1 MTLLARRGVYS
12 LLSLLQVALCAV
24 HFQSPSD
31 LPGIDYDFIVAGGG
45 LAGAVVA
52 TRLGEI
58 QDFKVLVIEAGPSN
72 EEIFISQVPGLAL
85 NVSVPGT
92 RIDWNYTIAP
102 QTHVN
107 GFVGPYLRAMM
118 LGGCSSHNEMMYTRC
133 SRDDYDRWA
142 AMTGGDNL
150 SWDKLFPYFLKA
162 ETWSGPND
170 PSLPETGHFDPSL
183 HGTNGNVN
191 VSAPYHIHPLNDLM
205 VEAVK
210 ELSQSSNE
218 FPALLDHNGGRPIGI
233 GWDQDTIGGGL
244 RSSSATAYMAHTGDN
259 VHVLLNTRVTR
270 LLPSTNHP
278 FNGNSSNAID
288 IRTVEFATSPKG
300 EYNLTATK
308 ELLVAGGVVNTPQIL
323 LNSGIG
329 PKDELKA
336 LGIESLIDNPSVG
349 KNFSDQPS
357 ILIGLSTN
365 LPTDDFDTTAA
376 LAEWKKSHTGRFAGP
391 PHLASLGWVRF
402 PETSNPFKDGAPDPT
417 GGPNSPHIELFFR
430 NVTSIPDLNT
440 SSSNATLLMNIVN
453 LNPVARGSVTL
464 ATSSPFDAPI
474 IDPNLL
480 ADPLDTAIFL
490 EGVRSVQ
497 RLFAAKTFKSSVFE
511 LVMPKADANGTLTD
525 EAIVDYIT
533 HNATPNIHGV
543 ASCNMA
549 PHGADWG
556 VVDPDFKVRQTTGL
570 RIVDDSVMPFVPSG
584 HTQAPTYAVAELVSD
599 VIKSSWS
606 K

>member
-1 MTLLARRGVYS
+1 MTFPARRGAYS

-31 LPGIDYDFIVAGGG
+31 LPSVDYDFIVAGGG
-45 LAGAVVA
+45 LAGSVVA
-52 TRLGEI
+52 SRLGEN
-58 QDFKVLVIEAGPSN
+58 QDFKILVIEAGPSN
-72 EEIFISQVPGLAL
+72 EEIFESQVPGLSL
-85 NVSVPGT
+85 TVSAPGT
-92 RIDWNYTIAP
+92 RVDWNYTIVP

-142 AMTGGDNL
+142 AMTGDINL
-150 SWDKLFPYFLKA
+150 SWDKLYPYFIKA
-162 ETWSGPND
+162 EMWSGPNI
-170 PSLPETGHFDPSL
+170 PSLSEAGHFDPSF
-183 HGTNGNVN
+183 HGSNGKVN
-191 VSAPYHIHPLNDLM
+191 VSAPYHVHPLNDLM

-210 ELSQSSNE
+210 ELSQSSDE
-218 FPALLDHNGGRPIGI
+218 FPALLDHNGGRPIGM
-233 GWDQDTIGGGL
+233 GWDQDTIGGGF

-270 LLPSTNHP
+270 ILPSTNHP
-278 FNGNSSNAID
+278 SNSID

-300 EYNLTATK
+300 PTSRRTATK
-308 ELLVAGGVVNTPQIL
+308 ELIVAGGVVNSPQIL

-336 LGIESLIDNPSVG
+336 LGIKSLIDNPSVG

-357 ILIGLSTN
+357 ILIGISTN
-365 LPTDDFDTTAA
+365 LPTDDFNTTTA
-376 LAEWKKSHTGRFAGP
+376 LSEWIDSHTGRYAGP

-402 PETSNPFKDGAPDPT
+402 PGTSSPFKDGTPDPT
-417 GGPNSPHIELFFR
+417 AGPNSPHIELFFR

-440 SSSNATLLMNIVN
+440 SPGNATLLMNIVN
-453 LNPVARGSVTL
+453 LNPVARGSITL
-464 ATSSPFDAPI
+464 ATSSPFDAPV

-480 ADPLDTAIFL
+480 GVPVDTAIFL
-490 EGVRSVQ
+490 EGVRSIQ
-497 RLFAAKTFKSSVFE
+497 RLFSAQTFKSSVFE
-511 LVMPKADANGTLTD
+511 LAMPKADADGTLAD
-525 EAIVDYIT
+525 EVIVDYVE
-533 HNATPNIHGV
+533 HNAGPNIHGV
-543 ASCNMA
+543 ATCSMA

-556 VVDPDFKVRQTTGL
+556 VVDPEFKVRETTGL
-570 RIVDDSVMPFVPSG
+570 RIVDGSVMPFVPSG
-584 HTQAPTYAVAELVSD
+584 HTQAPTYALAEWASE
-599 VIKSSWS
+599 VIKSSW